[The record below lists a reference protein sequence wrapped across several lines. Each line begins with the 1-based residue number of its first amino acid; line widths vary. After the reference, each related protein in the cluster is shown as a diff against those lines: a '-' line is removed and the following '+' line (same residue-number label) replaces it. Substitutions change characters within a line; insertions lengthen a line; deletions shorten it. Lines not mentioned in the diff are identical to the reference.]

1 MNPLPKLAPQERD
14 PTAISNRKSVGSTP
28 GVSPTKQTKGP
39 QISNREG
46 LRLEIDVT
54 PTKQTPDL
62 SSNRE
67 KMALF
72 AGPPTSHETPPF
84 KTPRPGKPTPEA
96 ESMTYPALNSNRKS
110 TQPSPHV
117 TPTKQRKPPQFSN
130 REALRLE
137 INVTSTKQ
145 RPDSTSNRERT
156 PLFGRPPESPALRT
170 KFVESRIGRA

>member
-28 GVSPTKQTKGP
+28 GVTPTKQTKGP

-72 AGPPTSHETPPF
+72 AGPPPALETPPF
-84 KTPRPGKPTPEA
+84 KTPRPGKLILEA
-96 ESMTYPALNSNRKS
+96 ESMTYPAANSNRKS
-110 TQPSPHV
+110 TQPSPRV
-117 TPTKQRKPPQFSN
+117 TPTKQRKPPQISN

-156 PLFGRPPESPALRT
+156 PLFGRPPESPALCT
-170 KFVESRIGRA
+170 KFVESRIGGE